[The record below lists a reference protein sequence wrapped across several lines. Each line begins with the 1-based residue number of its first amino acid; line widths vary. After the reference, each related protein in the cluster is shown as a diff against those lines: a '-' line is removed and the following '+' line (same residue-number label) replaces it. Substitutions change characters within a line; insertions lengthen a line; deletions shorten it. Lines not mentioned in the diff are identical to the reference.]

1 MRYKDLVENI
11 CIRYFKALKSEAKVS
26 QKEIARYIGVS
37 DCLIS
42 KWKNRRRRIS
52 SEYYKNIQSLF
63 ERQEFD
69 ICFEKNQQWI
79 LKNFDDIDPHISA
92 REFWK
97 QLFQGQLES
106 RIVSLNA
113 FLETLYLILKQR
125 LEHHYSVEMV
135 SKNKKKK
142 CTAEKVIQIMQGDQS
157 LEVYFKDM
165 DTLIIKKGKQK
176 VLIDRQQL
184 KSLDSIY
191 FFRVVHSYEIT
202 EKELIFLNQCAEK
215 VEEYLTA
222 EKDELYRQKQLI

>member
-11 CIRYFKALKSEAKVS
+11 CIHYFKALKSEAKVS
-26 QKEIARYIGVS
+26 QKEIAKYIGVS

-69 ICFEKNQQWI
+69 MCFEKNQQWI

-97 QLFQGQLES
+97 QLFQGELES

-125 LEHHYSVEMV
+125 LEHYYSVEMV

-142 CTAEKVIQIMQGDQS
+142 CTAEKVIRIIQGDQS
-157 LEVYFKDM
+157 LEVYFRD
-165 DTLIIKKGKQK
+165 
-176 VLIDRQQL
+176 IDRQQL

-222 EKDELYRQKQLI
+222 EKDESYKQKQLI